1 MFFVNDF
8 LKMYIFLGKKER
20 LKIPN
25 DPRDWS
31 ETHVKHWLQWAVR
44 QFNIVSLRLADWNI
58 TGAQLCNL
66 TMEEFHAKVPL
77 DPGDV
82 FWTHFELLR
91 KCKFVGTFIT
101 IIIIIIKIIV
111 LYGLVKISF

>member
-1 MFFVNDF
+1 MYF
-8 LKMYIFLGKKER
+8 LLKER
-20 LKIPN
+20 LKIPF
-25 DPRDWS
+25 DPKDWS

-44 QFNIVSLRLADWNI
+44 QFNLISLRLADWNI

-66 TMEEFHAKVPL
+66 TMEEFQAKVPL

-91 KCKFVGTFIT
+91 KCRFVGTL
-101 IIIIIIKIIV
+101 IKRGGV
-111 LYGLVKISF
+111 WRGLILQLNKENIYPNGDY

>member
-1 MFFVNDF
+1 MYF
-8 LKMYIFLGKKER
+8 LLKER
-20 LKIPN
+20 LKIPI
-25 DPRDWS
+25 DPKDWS

-44 QFNIVSLRLADWNI
+44 QFNLISLRLADWNI

-66 TMEEFHAKVPL
+66 TMEEFQAKVPL

-91 KCKFVGTFIT
+91 KCRFVGTL
-101 IIIIIIKIIV
+101 IKRRPNFFV
-111 LYGLVKISF
+111 T

>member
-1 MFFVNDF
+1 MYFINFLNYKIFFW
-8 LKMYIFLGKKER
+8 GKKER

-25 DPRDWS
+25 DPREWT

-44 QFNIVSLRLADWNI
+44 QFNILSLRLADWNI
-58 TGAQLCNL
+58 TGEQLCNL

-91 KCKFVGTFIT
+91 KCKFVGMFIRSSIT
-101 IIIIIIKIIV
+101 WFNKMV
-111 LYGLVKISF
+111 GLYFIFL